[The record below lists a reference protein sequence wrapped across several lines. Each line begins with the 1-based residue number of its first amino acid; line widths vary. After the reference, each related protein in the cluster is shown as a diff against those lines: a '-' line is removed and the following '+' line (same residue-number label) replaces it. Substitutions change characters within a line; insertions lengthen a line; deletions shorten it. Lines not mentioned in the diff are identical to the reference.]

1 MLLVPPFHVIII
13 ADSSFFVKDQLA
25 NFGLFFWVNIMNT
38 KICSKCLVEKSY
50 SEYHKNKSTR
60 TGVSSYCKLCANQ
73 YKSKSDRRE
82 KAKAREKEYRIE
94 NKDSIKI
101 RRKLQTSSQKYKDTR
116 RIYRAKTRDKAREYE
131 RSYREA
137 NKDKINS
144 NVRKRQMTDV
154 QFKIKHSL
162 RSRLYKTVTGKNKSI
177 SVMNLIGCDIQFL
190 LSYLKDMFT
199 EGMSW
204 DNYGEWHIDHILP
217 CSSFDLADIEQ
228 QKICFNYKNL
238 QPLWAED
245 NLRKG
250 AKIIDN

>member
-1 MLLVPPFHVIII
+1 
-13 ADSSFFVKDQLA
+13 
-25 NFGLFFWVNIMNT
+25 MNT
-38 KICSKCLVEKSY
+38 KICSRCLIEKSY

-60 TGVSSYCKLCANQ
+60 TGISSYCKFCASQ
-73 YKSKSDRRE
+73 YKNQPHRKE
-82 KAKAREKEYRIE
+82 KAKAREKKYQIE

-101 RRKLQTSSQKYKDTR
+101 RRKIYSSSQKCKDAR
-116 RIYRAKTRDKAREYE
+116 RAYRAKTREKDREYE

-137 NKDKINS
+137 NRDKINS
-144 NVRKRQMTDV
+144 NIRKRQMTDI

-162 RSRLYKTVTGKNKSI
+162 RSRLYKTVTGKNKST
-177 SVMNLIGCDIQFL
+177 SVIDLIGCDIQFL
-190 LSYLKDMFT
+190 LSYLENMFI

-204 DNYGEWHIDHILP
+204 DNYGKWHIDHIRP
-217 CSSFDLADIEQ
+217 CASFDLSNIED

-250 AKIIDN
+250 CKVIDS